1 MTERQLVDS
10 TQLDA
15 GRAVQVCYQLATLA
29 YPGGAPWRQAT
40 FAADMAL
47 PTVHYDLLRWQDEL
61 IGFVSR
67 STVLDETEITN
78 IAIDPAYQRQGH
90 ARWLLTACLA
100 QLSAGSVFLE
110 VRASNLAAQRLYQQ
124 CGFDQIA
131 TRKEYYHDPEE
142 DAWIMR
148 KMIN

>member
-1 MTERQLVDS
+1 MTERQLVAS

-67 STVLDETEITN
+67 STVLDETGG
-78 IAIDPAYQRQGH
+78 Y
-90 ARWLLTACLA
+90 
-100 QLSAGSVFLE
+100 
-110 VRASNLAAQRLYQQ
+110 
-124 CGFDQIA
+124 
-131 TRKEYYHDPEE
+131 
-142 DAWIMR
+142 
-148 KMIN
+148 